1 MMITAER
8 LSAALPDRY
17 RIERE
22 LGAGGM
28 ATVYLAQDLKH
39 ERRVAIK
46 VLKPELAAVLG
57 AERFI
62 VEIRTTAALQ
72 HPHILPLFDS
82 GEADGFLY
90 YVMPYIQGETIRE
103 KLNRETQCGVD
114 ESVRITREVADAL
127 DYAHRNGVI
136 HRDIKP
142 ENILLHDGRA
152 MVMDFGIA
160 LAVSAAAGGRMT
172 ETGLSLGTPHYMSP
186 EQATAEKE
194 ITGRS
199 DVYSLATVLYEMLTG
214 NPPYVG
220 ASAQQIIMK
229 IITEPAEPVTR
240 HRKSVPL
247 NVAAALAHALEKLP
261 ADRFDSA
268 RTFSDALA
276 NVSYDSGA
284 RPHATRAPA
293 LDMRGWLRDV
303 RSSVAV
309 AVAVLSVVAAIAT
322 RHYGTSAPPTDPQV
336 VAARLD
342 FSTGDSVSGSIID
355 RSNAE
360 RPSRTAIAISPDG
373 RVLVFVG
380 RRGGV
385 RQLFERALSAESAVA
400 IPGTEGAESPFFSPN
415 GESVG
420 YWSDGRLMRV
430 GLNGGQPA
438 QVAVVPRITGA
449 SWSED
454 DRIVFALRGVGLVIV
469 SVRGGAPPDTIRTDG
484 REMILPQFLPGGD
497 AILFTRRRSR
507 REGITESI
515 EVMPLETRV
524 PRTVLTDAADARLL
538 STGHLIFGRNG
549 TMLAVPFDVPT
560 LNTAGVP
567 VVVLDDVMHAQN
579 GLNADVITG
588 AMQVAVSS
596 NGTLVYL
603 RGGLRPADSRQ
614 LAWLD
619 RQGVATVI
627 AAAGSRGFMGIRLSP
642 DERFAAVTT
651 LGTRGMHLLD
661 VARGTLQTLSDTTFQ
676 EWAIWSPDG
685 KRVVHN
691 GQVDGRDGL
700 VSSVPD
706 GSRPPAGIAGDTPVK
721 ALPVFWSPDGDTLY
735 GWISGR
741 GLHAIDIT
749 SGSVTSVP
757 NLSPALA
764 YPALSANGKWLAYSE
779 AELTGATQVF
789 VQPWPA
795 LDRKWKVS
803 ADSGSAPA
811 WTRNDTELIYLQRM
825 PMDTAGNLPARVMS
839 VQFLAGAEPD
849 PQPPRELF
857 TTVIRTPGGLRAYD
871 VTRDGSRFLVA
882 LGGEV
887 KAPPDDPRIIVN
899 WFSELRRLSVRKGL
913 RQ

>member
-1 MMITAER
+1 
-8 LSAALPDRY
+8 LSR
-17 RIERE
+17 
-22 LGAGGM
+22 
-28 ATVYLAQDLKH
+28 H
-39 ERRVAIK
+39 
-46 VLKPELAAVLG
+46 
-57 AERFI
+57 
-62 VEIRTTAALQ
+62 
-72 HPHILPLFDS
+72 
-82 GEADGFLY
+82 
-90 YVMPYIQGETIRE
+90 
-103 KLNRETQCGVD
+103 
-114 ESVRITREVADAL
+114 
-127 DYAHRNGVI
+127 
-136 HRDIKP
+136 
-142 ENILLHDGRA
+142 
-152 MVMDFGIA
+152 
-160 LAVSAAAGGRMT
+160 
-172 ETGLSLGTPHYMSP
+172 
-186 EQATAEKE
+186 
-194 ITGRS
+194 
-199 DVYSLATVLYEMLTG
+199 
-214 NPPYVG
+214 
-220 ASAQQIIMK
+220 AS
-229 IITEPAEPVTR
+229 
-240 HRKSVPL
+240 
-247 NVAAALAHALEKLP
+247 
-261 ADRFDSA
+261 
-268 RTFSDALA
+268 
-276 NVSYDSGA
+276 
-284 RPHATRAPA
+284 
-293 LDMRGWLRDV
+293 
-303 RSSVAV
+303 
-309 AVAVLSVVAAIAT
+309 
-322 RHYGTSAPPTDPQV
+322 
-336 VAARLD
+336 
-342 FSTGDSVSGSIID
+342 
-355 RSNAE
+355 
-360 RPSRTAIAISPDG
+360 
-373 RVLVFVG
+373 
-380 RRGGV
+380 
-385 RQLFERALSAESAVA
+385 
-400 IPGTEGAESPFFSPN
+400 
-415 GESVG
+415 
-420 YWSDGRLMRV
+420 
-430 GLNGGQPA
+430 
-438 QVAVVPRITGA
+438 
-449 SWSED
+449 
-454 DRIVFALRGVGLVIV
+454 
-469 SVRGGAPPDTIRTDG
+469 
-484 REMILPQFLPGGD
+484 
-497 AILFTRRRSR
+497 
-507 REGITESI
+507 
-515 EVMPLETRV
+515 
-524 PRTVLTDAADARLL
+524 
-538 STGHLIFGRNG
+538 
-549 TMLAVPFDVPT
+549 
-560 LNTAGVP
+560 
-567 VVVLDDVMHAQN
+567 LDDVMHAQN

-596 NGTLVYL
+596 NGTLVYI

-691 GQVDGRDGL
+691 GQVGGRDGL

-706 GSRPPAGIAGDTPVK
+706 GSRPPAGIAGDTPVR

-749 SGSVTSVP
+749 SGSVTPVP

-825 PMDTAGNLPARVMS
+825 PMDTAGNVPARVMS